1 MSDQALDISKYWK
14 PIMDMVKDGLIVI
27 DTMGRI
33 LAANPA
39 AEKLTGYSEAELKHK
54 DCRILNCTG
63 CKIYAEGPGEKWCKL
78 FTKGQVRDKKC
89 LMMHKDRRTMHV
101 LKSGTVLRDENNE
114 IIGVVE
120 TLTDISQ
127 IIRQQQEIEN
137 LRKTYHLDDGYHG
150 IMGKSSVM
158 RNLFELIENVSNTN
172 APVMISGESGTGKEL
187 VARALH
193 EAGPRRDKPFVKVNC
208 AALNDN
214 LLESELFGHVK
225 GAFTGADRNRT
236 GRFEAAHE
244 GSIFLDEV
252 GDIPLSTQVK
262 LLRVLEEKMIE
273 RVGEHKTIS
282 VDVRIITATNKNL
295 ETLVAKEDFREDL
308 YFRINVFPLHCPAL
322 REHREDIPIIIQHF
336 IRQTAQESGKK
347 IFGVTPKALD
357 ALTAYDWPGNVRE
370 LRNVIDYA
378 FVLCPGGGIDL
389 EHLPA
394 KFSSEKNSRPVVKA
408 SGNISSGEER
418 EALLQMLRR
427 CAWNQ
432 SEAARELGV
441 SRVTI
446 WKRMKKYDI
455 KRPE

>member
-1 MSDQALDISKYWK
+1 MADRTLEISRYWK
-14 PIMDMVKDGLIVI
+14 PIMDTVKDGLIVI
-27 DTMGRI
+27 DKMGRI
-33 LAANPA
+33 IAANPA
-39 AEKLTGYSEAELKHK
+39 AEKLTGYSEAELKNK
-54 DCRILNCTG
+54 DCRVLNCTG
-63 CKIYAEGPGEKWCKL
+63 CKIYAQGPGEKWCKL
-78 FTKGQVRDKKC
+78 FSRGQVRDKKC
-89 LMMHKDRRTMHV
+89 LMTHKDRRTVHV
-101 LKSGTVLRDENNE
+101 LKSGTVLRDNDNQ
-114 IIGVVE
+114 IVGVVE

-127 IIRQQQEIEN
+127 LIRQQQEIES

-158 RNLFELIENVSNTN
+158 LNLFELIDNVSNTN

-187 VARALH
+187 VARAIH
-193 EAGPRRDKPFVKVNC
+193 EAGPRRNKPFIKVNC

-214 LLESELFGHVK
+214 LLESELFGHIK

-273 RVGEHKTIS
+273 RVGEHKTVP
-282 VDVRIITATNKNL
+282 VDVRIITATNRNL
-295 ETLVAKEDFREDL
+295 EELVKKELFREDL
-308 YFRINVFPLHCPAL
+308 YFRINVFPLLCPPL
-322 REHREDIPIIIQHF
+322 RQHREDIPIIIQHF
-336 IRQTAQESGKK
+336 IRQTARESGKK

-357 ALTAYDWPGNVRE
+357 AMTSYDWPGNVRE

-389 EHLPA
+389 EHLPV
-394 KFSSEKNSRPVVKA
+394 KFSSGKNALPPVV
-408 SGNISSGEER
+408 STGNSDVQER
-418 EALLQMLRR
+418 ETLLQTLRK

-441 SRVTI
+441 SRVTV
-446 WKRMKKYDI
+446 WKRMKKFDI